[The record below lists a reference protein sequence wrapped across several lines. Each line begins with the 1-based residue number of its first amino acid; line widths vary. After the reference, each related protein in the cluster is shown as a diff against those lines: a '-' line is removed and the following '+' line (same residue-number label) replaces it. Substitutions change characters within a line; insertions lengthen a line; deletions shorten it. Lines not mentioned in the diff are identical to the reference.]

1 MTIKQ
6 TLAKGMIILK
16 SNNIDSPK
24 LKARL
29 LLQYVLKKTRQ
40 YLIIYD
46 NEEVGKK
53 EQWEYF
59 VNIDKLAKGVPLQH
73 ITHTQEFMKMDFYV
87 DENVLIPRPDT
98 EILVEEVINI
108 AKRMGKSKILDLCTG
123 SGAIAISIA
132 KNVPNAEVYAV
143 DISEKALDIAD
154 KNAHRLE
161 AKVKF
166 IKSDLFK
173 NLKNMKFDIIVSNPP
188 YIKKEDIKFLSE
200 DVQKEPQIALD
211 GGYDGLD
218 FYRKISKQAIDYLKF
233 GSFLCFEIGY
243 DQKDEVKEIID
254 KLEHYKGTIQSDA
267 YAPYRKLESDAY
279 PDIMRI
285 ACLQHVKRDFIDCG
299 KEDKDAQKVVDII
312 NRFYREDKKHKV
324 GVNGWTVE
332 DHLAYRQSYAP
343 DILQDLLEKLEEISS
358 RKDLLPKSTL
368 AQAVGYALNEYNAIC
383 DIFKRGDTALDNNY
397 IERIQRYIS
406 LSRRN
411 SLFFGSHEGARRG
424 AILYSIAISC
434 KLNGINLF
442 EYISDVIEKTIEWQP
457 NTPLEKYRDILPDR
471 WKKQ

>member
-6 TLAKGMIILK
+6 TLTKGTIILK

-143 DISEKALDIAD
+143 DISEKALDVAS
-154 KNAHRLE
+154 KNAQRLE

-243 DQKDEVKEIID
+243 DQKEEVKEIID
-254 KLEHYKGTIQSDA
+254 KLEHYKGT
-267 YAPYRKLESDAY
+267 YCK
-279 PDIMRI
+279 
-285 ACLQHVKRDFIDCG
+285 
-299 KEDKDAQKVVDII
+299 
-312 NRFYREDKKHKV
+312 
-324 GVNGWTVE
+324 
-332 DHLAYRQSYAP
+332 
-343 DILQDLLEKLEEISS
+343 
-358 RKDLLPKSTL
+358 KDLC
-368 AQAVGYALNEYNAIC
+368 GN
-383 DIFKRGDTALDNNY
+383 D
-397 IERIQRYIS
+397 RIIITQV
-406 LSRRN
+406 N
-411 SLFFGSHEGARRG
+411 
-424 AILYSIAISC
+424 
-434 KLNGINLF
+434 
-442 EYISDVIEKTIEWQP
+442 
-457 NTPLEKYRDILPDR
+457 
-471 WKKQ
+471 

>member
-40 YLIIYD
+40 YLIVYD

-59 VNIDKLAKGVPLQH
+59 VNIDKLTKGVPLQH
-73 ITHTQEFMKMDFYV
+73 ITHMQEFMKMDFYV

-108 AKRMGKSKILDLCTG
+108 AKKMDKPKILDLCTG

-132 KNVPNAEVYAV
+132 KNVPNAEVYAI
-143 DISEKALDIAD
+143 DISEKALNVAS
-154 KNAHRLE
+154 KNAQILE

-188 YIKKEDIKFLSE
+188 YVKKEDIKFLSE
-200 DVQKEPQIALD
+200 DVKKEPQIALD

-243 DQKDEVKEIID
+243 DQKEEVTEIIE
-254 KLEHYKGTIQSDA
+254 KLEHYKGT
-267 YAPYRKLESDAY
+267 YCK
-279 PDIMRI
+279 
-285 ACLQHVKRDFIDCG
+285 
-299 KEDKDAQKVVDII
+299 
-312 NRFYREDKKHKV
+312 
-324 GVNGWTVE
+324 
-332 DHLAYRQSYAP
+332 
-343 DILQDLLEKLEEISS
+343 
-358 RKDLLPKSTL
+358 KDLC
-368 AQAVGYALNEYNAIC
+368 GN
-383 DIFKRGDTALDNNY
+383 D
-397 IERIQRYIS
+397 RIIITQV
-406 LSRRN
+406 N
-411 SLFFGSHEGARRG
+411 
-424 AILYSIAISC
+424 
-434 KLNGINLF
+434 
-442 EYISDVIEKTIEWQP
+442 
-457 NTPLEKYRDILPDR
+457 
-471 WKKQ
+471 